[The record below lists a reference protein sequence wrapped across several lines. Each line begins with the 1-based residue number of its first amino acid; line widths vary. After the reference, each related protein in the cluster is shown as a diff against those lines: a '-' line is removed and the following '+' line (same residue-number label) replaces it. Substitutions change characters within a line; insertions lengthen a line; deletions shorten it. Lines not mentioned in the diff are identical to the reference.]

1 MLKHTPFSVFQQY
14 PENNFIQYI
23 CSELNNANRVD
34 IVWYQFFDNSLKNTM
49 KDKGD
54 RGIGSKSSPQT
65 AVPSNSKKNSKKKFL
80 KKKSKNFL
88 RNSKNKIELLDFV
101 TKTLSGYQFGTKEVH
116 ITKGNTISTVA
127 VIGTNLMDIAHE
139 KADTRLMMHLLD
151 AAEKAMK
158 ANIIRKVDSYIR
170 TIVLGKFKLITQI
183 HSYLSVCV
191 RSKVKCI

>member
-65 AVPSNSKKNSKKKFL
+65 AVPSNSKKNSKKQFL

-127 VIGTNLMDIAHE
+127 HE
-139 KADTRLMMHLLD
+139 KADTRLIMHLLD

-183 HSYLSVCV
+183 HSYVSVCV